1 MRKAF
6 FIGSLAAL
14 VAVLFG
20 AAATSAL
27 AQDSGTDQYLE
38 NPGTVPEED
47 TGGGSGG
54 TGTGGGGTG
63 GGGGGSGGGT
73 EPAPSEP
80 ATEPA
85 PSDEPAPTGGS
96 SGAQGAASGATTTTT
111 GTDSSSD
118 AGGGAKSSKQD
129 KQKKRAEEK
138 KRAESDKNRDDVTDS
153 DLGQAVSSGTDDSG
167 SGGIGIVLPIILGAL
182 LLAVGVVAVMRLRRA
197 KTSHA

>member
-14 VAVLFG
+14 IAVLFG
-20 AAATSAL
+20 GAATGAL

-38 NPGTVPEED
+38 DPGTVPED
-47 TGGGSGG
+47 GGGGSGG

-73 EPAPSEP
+73 APAPSEP

-85 PSDEPAPTGGS
+85 PTDEPAPTGGS
-96 SGAQGAASGATTTTT
+96 SGAQGAASGTTTTTT
-111 GTDSSSD
+111 GTDSSS
-118 AGGGAKSSKQD
+118 AGGGEAKSSEQEAE
-129 KQKKRAEEK
+129 KKRAEEK
-138 KRAESDKNRDDVTDS
+138 KRPEGDKSRDDVTDS

-182 LLAVGVVAVMRLRRA
+182 LLAVGIVAVMRLRRA
-197 KTSHA
+197 KTGHA